1 MKKLLLI
8 IATVTSVQFAAIA
21 QDSTF
26 TKQMETNVSKLDNAK
41 AVGDYQVLANDFT
54 RLADSKKTEWLPY
67 YYAAFCN
74 AKISW
79 LYQQNADKIEPF
91 ANLAEQQIKKTE
103 AMLDMAKNKIE
114 LSEVYCVLSMV
125 NRARVFISPMSN
137 GKKYGPIAK
146 EYIQKALQF
155 NSENPRANYLAAWEK
170 YYTPK
175 LWGGDKDKAKVFLD
189 LAMKQLENKPSTT
202 TFPRWG
208 KSECEAILTSY
219 NK

>member
-1 MKKLLLI
+1 MKKLILI
-8 IATVTSVQFAAIA
+8 MAAVASVQFTAMA

-26 TKQMETNVSKLDNAK
+26 TIQMETNVSKLDNAK

-54 RLADSKKTEWLPY
+54 RLADYRKTEWLPY

-79 LYQQNADKIEPF
+79 LYQQDGDKIEPF
-91 ANLAEQQIKKTE
+91 ANLAEEQIKKAE
-103 AMLDMAKNKIE
+103 AMLDTAKNKSE

-125 NRARVFISPMSN
+125 NRARVFINPMSN
-137 GKKYGPIAK
+137 GKKYGPIAQR
-146 EYIQKALQF
+146 YIQKSMQM

-175 LWGGDKDKAKVFLD
+175 LWGGDKTKAKELLD
-189 LAMKQLENKPSTT
+189 LALTQLENKPTSIIY
-202 TFPRWG
+202 PHWG
-208 KSECEAILTSY
+208 ITECNEILSQF
-219 NK
+219 K

>member
-1 MKKLLLI
+1 MKKLILI
-8 IATVTSVQFAAIA
+8 IAAVASVQFAAIA

-41 AVGDYQVLANDFT
+41 AVGDYQVLANNFT
-54 RLADSKKTEWLPY
+54 LLADAKKTEWLPY

-79 LYQQNADKIEPF
+79 LYQQDADKIEPF
-91 ANLAEQQIKKTE
+91 SNLAETQIKKAE
-103 AMLDMAKNKIE
+103 SFLDTAKNKTE

-125 NRARVFISPMSN
+125 NRAKVFISPMSN
-137 GKKYGPIAK
+137 GKKFGPIAK
-146 EYIQKALQF
+146 QYIQKALQF

-175 LWGGDKDKAKVFLD
+175 LWGGDKTKAKALLD
-189 LAMKQLENKPSTT
+189 LAMKQLENKPSST

-208 KSECEAILTSY
+208 KTECNEILSQY
-219 NK
+219 K

>member
-1 MKKLLLI
+1 MKKLILI
-8 IATVTSVQFAAIA
+8 MAAVASVQFTAMA

-26 TKQMETNVSKLDNAK
+26 TIQMETNVSKLDNAK

-54 RLADSKKTEWLPY
+54 RLADYRKTEWLPY

-79 LYQQNADKIEPF
+79 LYQQDGDKIEPF
-91 ANLAEQQIKKTE
+91 ANLAEEQIKKAE
-103 AMLDMAKNKIE
+103 AMLDTAKNKSE

-125 NRARVFISPMSN
+125 NRARVFINPMSN
-137 GKKYGPIAK
+137 GKKYGPIAQR
-146 EYIQKALQF
+146 YIQKSMQM

-175 LWGGDKDKAKVFLD
+175 LWGGDKTKAKELLD
-189 LAMKQLENKPSTT
+189 LALTQLENKPTSIIY
-202 TFPRWG
+202 PHWG
-208 KSECEAILTSY
+208 ITECNEILSQY
-219 NK
+219 K

>member
-1 MKKLLLI
+1 MKKLILI
-8 IATVTSVQFAAIA
+8 MAAVASVQFTAMA

-26 TKQMETNVSKLDNAK
+26 TIQMETNVSKLDNAK

-67 YYAAFCN
+67 FYAAFCN

-79 LYQQNADKIEPF
+79 LYQQDGDKIEPF
-91 ANLAEQQIKKTE
+91 ANLAEEQIKKAE
-103 AMLDMAKNKIE
+103 AMLDTAKNKSE

-125 NRARVFISPMSN
+125 NRARVFINPMSN
-137 GKKYGPIAK
+137 GKKYGPIAQR
-146 EYIQKALQF
+146 YIQKSMQM

-175 LWGGDKDKAKVFLD
+175 LWGGDKTKAKELLD
-189 LAMKQLENKPSTT
+189 LALTQLENKPTSIIY
-202 TFPRWG
+202 PHWG
-208 KSECEAILTSY
+208 ITECNEILSQY
-219 NK
+219 K

>member
-1 MKKLLLI
+1 MKKLILI
-8 IATVTSVQFAAIA
+8 MAAVASVQFTAMA

-26 TKQMETNVSKLDNAK
+26 TIQMETNVSKLDNAK

-54 RLADSKKTEWLPY
+54 RLADYRKTEWLPY

-79 LYQQNADKIEPF
+79 LYQQDGDKIEPF
-91 ANLAEQQIKKTE
+91 ANLAEEQIKKAE
-103 AMLDMAKNKIE
+103 AMLDTAKNKSE

-125 NRARVFISPMSN
+125 NRARVFINPMSN
-137 GKKYGPIAK
+137 GKKYGPIAQR
-146 EYIQKALQF
+146 YIQKSMQM

-175 LWGGDKDKAKVFLD
+175 LWGGDKTKAKELLD
-189 LAMKQLENKPSTT
+189 LALTQLENKPTSIIYPHWCIT
-202 TFPRWG
+202 
-208 KSECEAILTSY
+208 ECNEILSQY
-219 NK
+219 K